1 MVFWVVLKRG
11 LEMTNSIKIWG
22 DRDVATVALSMLDG
36 GVTLATIDIWAPMV
50 AYSYFTPKADQKAI
64 SAAGQY
70 VSQVVSVE
78 ERKQLWHEAG
88 RKFGAM
94 RIADGGQLVI
104 CRPSKVISRNRTMKG
119 VIRVKKQR
127 EEAVNKQ
134 ETKQRELQLI
144 REHKPAE
151 ADALWEE
158 WGLREFFCGD

>member
-1 MVFWVVLKRG
+1 
-11 LEMTNSIKIWG
+11 
-22 DRDVATVALSMLDG
+22 
-36 GVTLATIDIWAPMV
+36 
-50 AYSYFTPKADQKAI
+50 
-64 SAAGQY
+64 
-70 VSQVVSVE
+70 
-78 ERKQLWHEAG
+78 
-88 RKFGAM
+88 M

-144 REHKPAE
+144 SEHKPAE
-151 ADALWEE
+151 ADALREE